1 MTQAVKNRFKSF
13 AWRAGIM
20 VAVTLVNYGVA
31 NLSGFGLSP
40 ELTVL
45 AGLILG
51 EISKYLNREVEV
63 IGKKEKTK

>member
-13 AWRAGIM
+13 AWRTGIM
-20 VAVTLVNYGVA
+20 VSVALVNYGVA

-40 ELTVL
+40 EVTVL

-51 EISKYLNREVEV
+51 EVSKFLSVEIKRNEIQEV
-63 IGKKEKTK
+63 K

>member
-13 AWRAGIM
+13 AWRLGIM
-20 VAVTLVNYGVA
+20 VAVTAVNFGVA

-40 ELTVL
+40 ELTVV

-51 EISKYLNREVEV
+51 EVSKYLNREVEV
-63 IGKKEKTK
+63 ISKKK

>member
-20 VAVTLVNYGVA
+20 VAVALVNFTVA
-31 NLSGFGLSP
+31 NLSDFSLSP

-45 AGLILG
+45 AGLILS
-51 EISKYLNREVEV
+51 EISKYLNTEVQV
-63 IGKKEKTK
+63 IEKKEKTK

>member
-13 AWRAGIM
+13 AWRTGIM
-20 VAVTLVNYGVA
+20 VAVALVNYGVA

-45 AGLILG
+45 AGLILS
-51 EISKYLNREVEV
+51 EISKYLNREADV
-63 IGKKEKTK
+63 IEKKTK